1 MGASST
7 PTRKT
12 STLSQVPV
20 DACSTCEQRAAAV
33 SYKSPLYLPCISPA
47 SPLYLRAARGRASAL
62 QCEASTPEIG
72 QAVGWV
78 RRARL
83 CHECGSAPAQIGGKV
98 EVGGERHLAH
108 LDARRRD
115 EALAYQG
122 VAHLLL
128 RLRDAV
134 RPQWPQAA
142 PAAAVE
148 ARRLR
153 DGLG

>member
-1 MGASST
+1 MWAGS
-7 PTRKT
+7 
-12 STLSQVPV
+12 
-20 DACSTCEQRAAAV
+20 
-33 SYKSPLYLPCISPA
+33 
-47 SPLYLRAARGRASAL
+47 GR
-62 QCEASTPEIG
+62 
-72 QAVGWV
+72 
-78 RRARL
+78 RL
-83 CHECGSAPAQIGGKV
+83 CHEGGSPPAQVGGEV

-148 ARRLR
+148 ARRPAR
-153 DGLG
+153 REQRRDRGERAFAVDADGLLTVDPHLRGVRVRGYERCVGG